1 MYKNGI
7 NIAVT
12 KQKIFSL
19 ILIAGLVIAAIA
31 PFIHKNQINNQS
43 HGVSETA
50 VSQTAQ
56 FVFSI
61 FDGHSSDQSENKHC
75 EACQIFYH
83 LYSETNHSTIVS
95 LVMMVKH
102 YGTTDVSN
110 GRSAESIKRPPRFFG

>member
-56 FVFSI
+56 LVFSMY
-61 FDGHSSDQSENKHC
+61 DDHSSDQSVDKHC
-75 EACQIFYH
+75 EACHIFSH
-83 LYSETNHSTIVS
+83 LYSVTNHSTIVS
-95 LVMMVKH
+95 LVMTVKH

-110 GRSAESIKRPPRFFG
+110 GRSAEPIKRPPRFFG